1 MDTPGAEM
9 NPQEQSFWNRYNVL
23 SSEWPRTLARIGV
36 PERYRAVDQSLE
48 LHPAVVKWTGE
59 PTFVTY
65 LGAVGSGKTW
75 QATRLLGELKCCG
88 WDARWFD
95 TSLALQQVLGEIG
108 TDQDGRTLRSLM
120 ETEVILLDDVLAE
133 RDTPFNLDKLSL
145 ILRQRYNRQLA
156 TIITSNSMDRE
167 GRPSLDGIRQLEPRL
182 ASRLSEGIVIK
193 IGGKDRRLPN
203 GPKRV

>member
-1 MDTPGAEM
+1 MDSTGAAM
-9 NPQEQSFWNRYNVL
+9 SQDQNFLNRYNVL
-23 SSEWPRTLARIGV
+23 MAEWPSTLARIGV
-36 PERYRAVDQSLE
+36 PERYRTVSPTLE
-48 LHPAVVKWTGE
+48 LHPSVLKWGGE
-59 PTFVTY
+59 PPFATY

-95 TSLALQQVLGEIG
+95 TSLALQQVLSEV
-108 TDQDGRTLRSLM
+108 TQDGKTLQALM

-145 ILRQRYNRQLA
+145 ILRHRYNRQLA
-156 TIITSNSMDRE
+156 TIITSNSMDKE
-167 GRPSLDGIRQLEPRL
+167 GRPSLDGVRELEPRL

-193 IGGKDRRLPN
+193 IGGKDRRL
-203 GPKRV
+203 RQ